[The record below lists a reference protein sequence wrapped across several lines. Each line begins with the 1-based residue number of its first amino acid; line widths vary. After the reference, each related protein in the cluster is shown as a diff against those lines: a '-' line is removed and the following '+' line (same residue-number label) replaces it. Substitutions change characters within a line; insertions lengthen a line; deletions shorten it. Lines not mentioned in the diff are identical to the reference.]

1 MTPPSIDLK
10 GKMMKTAKRNILVTL
25 AAVLLAGALPAAHAL
40 NAPKGKVIL
49 TVSGKV
55 TEANKDKTAVFDLA
69 MIEAL
74 PQKTFTTKT
83 PWDNQAIKFTGPL
96 LRDLL
101 AAVKANGT
109 HLKAVAVND
118 YKITIPVEDAQKFDM
133 VVAHRM
139 NDQSIPVRT
148 KGPLFI
154 VYPFDS
160 AKELQS
166 GTYYERSI
174 WQLKAIE
181 IE

>member
-1 MTPPSIDLK
+1 
-10 GKMMKTAKRNILVTL
+10 MKSARRNVL
-25 AAVLLAGALPAAHAL
+25 AAWAAFLLVGVLPAAHAL

-49 TVSGKV
+49 SVSGKIAE
-55 TEANKDKTAVFDLA
+55 TNQGKTATFDLA
-69 MIEAL
+69 MLEAL

-83 PWDNQAIKFTGPL
+83 PWDNQPVKFSGPL

-101 AAVKANGT
+101 AAVKASGSN
-109 HLKAVAVND
+109 LKAVAVND

-139 NDQSIPVRT
+139 NDQTIPVRT

-154 VYPFDS
+154 VYPFDT

-166 GTYYERSI
+166 SVYYERSI

-181 IE
+181 ID